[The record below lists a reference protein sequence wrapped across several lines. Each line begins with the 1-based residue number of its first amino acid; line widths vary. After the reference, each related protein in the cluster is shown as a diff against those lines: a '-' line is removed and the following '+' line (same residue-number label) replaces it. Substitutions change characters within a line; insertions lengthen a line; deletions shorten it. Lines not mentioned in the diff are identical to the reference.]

1 MLKLCKLIDTRYGET
16 HMRKKRVLILSE
28 GFGAGHTQAAHAL
41 SLGLRALSPD
51 IHTRVLELGSFL
63 HPTLAPWVFTA
74 YRKTVTTQPK
84 LYGLV
89 YRSQYKKSL
98 NRFTQLALHRIF
110 YAHTAEVIHQLRP
123 DTIVCTHPFPS
134 AVISRLKRAGLNIP
148 LCTVITDYDAHG
160 TWLSSEVNKYLVS
173 SADVKEK
180 LVDRG
185 IHSDAIEVT
194 GIPVHP
200 NFWAPHNRD
209 ELRSL
214 FGLKAMPTV
223 LIMGGGWGVM
233 NTAEFM
239 RYLAEWRDKI
249 QLVICLGSNKKALSA
264 LSEDERFRHD
274 NIRLMGFTKE
284 IDKWMEVSDL
294 LITKPGGMTCTEGLA
309 KGIPML
315 FYKPIPGQEEE
326 NLQYFKQHGLGEE
339 ITSEAT
345 IDYWLQL
352 LVERYPKVRKP
363 RAASPGQQGTPYNP
377 TDCSQ
382 AIMEILNQ

>member
-1 MLKLCKLIDTRYGET
+1 MP
-16 HMRKKRVLILSE
+16 KKRVLLLSE

-41 SLGLRALSPD
+41 SIGLRMLSPD
-51 IHTRVLELGSFL
+51 IQTRVLELGSFL
-63 HPTLAPWVFTA
+63 HPTLARWVFTA
-74 YRKTVTTQPK
+74 FRKTVTTQPK

-110 YAHTAEVIHQLRP
+110 YAQTAEIINQLRP
-123 DTIVCTHPFPS
+123 DTIVCTHPFPN
-134 AVISRLKRAGLNIP
+134 AVISRLKRAGLNVP

-173 SADVKEK
+173 TADVKEK
-180 LVDRG
+180 LVGRG
-185 IHSDAIEVT
+185 IRSDAIRVT

-200 NFWAPHNRD
+200 NFWEPHNRD
-209 ELRSL
+209 ELRTR

-223 LIMGGGWGVM
+223 LIMGGGWGMM
-233 NTAEFM
+233 NTEEFM
-239 RYLAEWRDKI
+239 KYFTEWRDKI
-249 QLVICLGSNKKALSA
+249 QLVICLGNNEKAFA
-264 LSEDERFRHD
+264 TLSEDKRFQHE
-274 NIRLMGFTKE
+274 NIRLMGFTNE
-284 IDKWMEVSDL
+284 IDKWMDVSDL

-326 NLQYFKQHGLGEE
+326 NLQYFIQHRLGEQ
-339 ITSEAT
+339 ITSGAT
-345 IDYWLQL
+345 IDHWLRL
-352 LVERYPKVRKP
+352 LVERYPEVRKR
-363 RAASPGQQGTPYNP
+363 RALLARQRIRPYNP